1 MSNKLRK
8 AESDNEKASSLSRSR
23 MVSKLGDPNERVQI
37 LLKKHEITEQKL
49 NEKKIIS
56 EKAVNKTKFIIK

>member
-56 EKAVNKTKFIIK
+56 EKAVNKTIFIIK